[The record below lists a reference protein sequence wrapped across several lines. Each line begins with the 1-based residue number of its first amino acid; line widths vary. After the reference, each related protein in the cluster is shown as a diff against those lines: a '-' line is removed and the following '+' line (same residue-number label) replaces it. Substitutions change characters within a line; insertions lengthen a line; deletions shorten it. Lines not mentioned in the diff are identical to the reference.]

1 MFYKANIWSYT
12 DTNESHFQDTVK
24 RDPKVHIFLHTNTN
38 ENTLQGNTK
47 NSDESNKS
55 SSLPAALWNKQVLM
69 FKSNA

>member
-12 DTNESHFQDTVK
+12 DTNESHFQDTVI
-24 RDPKVHIFLHTNTN
+24 RDPKVHIFLHTNTNTN

-55 SSLPAALWNKQVLM
+55 SSLPAAL
-69 FKSNA
+69 